1 MQTLVFIGFVIFVG
15 LVLALQLSAYWRT
28 RRIVGSAVPD
38 TSSVDG
44 IAASERR
51 RVYYFFAE
59 NCGPCRAM
67 APLVARLQ
75 QTHRNLVKVDVA
87 QSMVLA
93 RAFGIA
99 ATPSFVLVE
108 DNTIRQVHLGG
119 LNETRLKRMLE
130 AS

>member
-1 MQTLVFIGFVIFVG
+1 
-15 LVLALQLSAYWRT
+15 
-28 RRIVGSAVPD
+28 
-38 TSSVDG
+38 
-44 IAASERR
+44 
-51 RVYYFFAE
+51 
-59 NCGPCRAM
+59 
-67 APLVARLQ
+67 
-75 QTHRNLVKVDVA
+75 VA